1 MIDAQDDRENAFDN
15 ADTELSEEEL
25 IAAAPQPTARV
36 TLGLQEQASRI
47 LANWSLRVSTIPEFR
62 ATPNINL
69 AQLQEGMP
77 ELLDVATMAI
87 SASDPTLDPEIQ
99 IRAAELA
106 TTHGQR
112 RATAGFSIGLLIAEL
127 HELRAELWAAI
138 LRIVETDPELAEIP
152 ATMQD
157 RLARTFDPL
166 IVDAAEAWVETKAG
180 GENIDPKG

>member
-1 MIDAQDDRENAFDN
+1 MTDAQDDRENALDS
-15 ADTELSEEEL
+15 ADTELSEEDL
-25 IAAAPQPTARV
+25 IAATPGPAARV
-36 TLGLQEQASRI
+36 SLELPEQASRM

-62 ATPNINL
+62 ATPDINL

-77 ELLDVATMAI
+77 ELLDAVIVAI
-87 SASDPTLDPEIQ
+87 SASDPALDPEIQ
-99 IRAAELA
+99 TRAAELA
-106 TTHGQR
+106 TAHGQR

-127 HELRAELWAAI
+127 HELRAELWATI

-152 ATMQD
+152 ATLQD

-180 GENIDPKG
+180 GENIDPPG